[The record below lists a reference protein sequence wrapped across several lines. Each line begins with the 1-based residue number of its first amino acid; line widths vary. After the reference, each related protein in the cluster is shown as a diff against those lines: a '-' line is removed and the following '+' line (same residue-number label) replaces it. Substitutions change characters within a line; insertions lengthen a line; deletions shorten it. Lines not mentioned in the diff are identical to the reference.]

1 MVLTVFAR
9 MDFCG
14 RRTVTPLAVTS
25 SSPVRLT
32 FPHRK
37 DSGETAKNSLRHSKE
52 KGETRVTRSTKLVAG
67 LVLGGILALPW
78 LALNISASVP
88 LGLYRKTAVP
98 QPLARGDLVIL
109 SVPSSVRAWQRIPLL
124 KPVAAVAGDTV
135 CNVEETLWIGTQ
147 SYGRVWQKAHGR
159 PLPHVEGCLT
169 IPDGEVFVASTVPYS
184 LDSRYAGAIPIR
196 ALTAGAVPLFTW
208 R

>member
-1 MVLTVFAR
+1 M
-9 MDFCG
+9 
-14 RRTVTPLAVTS
+14 
-25 SSPVRLT
+25 
-32 FPHRK
+32 
-37 DSGETAKNSLRHSKE
+37 
-52 KGETRVTRSTKLVAG
+52 TRSTKVVAG

-109 SVPSSVRAWQRIPLL
+109 PAPTSVQDWHSAWVPLL
-124 KPVAAVAGDTV
+124 KPVAAIAGDTV
-135 CNVEETLWIGTQ
+135 CNIEETLWIGTR
-147 SYGRVWQKAHGR
+147 SYGRVWEQAHGR
-159 PLPHVEGCLT
+159 PLPHLEGCLT
-169 IPDGEVFVASTVPYS
+169 IPDGEVFLASNVPYS

-196 ALTAGAVPLFTW
+196 VLTAGAVPLLTW